1 MEYAA
6 HVYTERI
13 FALMETRL
21 TLLGLLGTGPGHGY
35 DLKQSWDRW
44 FATTRPLAFGQ
55 VYATLARLARDG
67 LISQMKIEPGAGP
80 ERKRYEITPAGR
92 QAVETWLLTPEVPAG
107 SIQPSLLAKTII
119 ALMLDDD
126 AAHLLDLQRAE
137 HMSRM
142 RELTRLKLNGDLRT
156 VLLADHALFH
166 IEADLRWIEITAA
179 RLTELRAEV
188 RS

>member
-1 MEYAA
+1 
-6 HVYTERI
+6 
-13 FALMETRL
+13 
-21 TLLGLLGTGPGHGY
+21 
-35 DLKQSWDRW
+35 
-44 FATTRPLAFGQ
+44 
-55 VYATLARLARDG
+55 
-67 LISQMKIEPGAGP
+67 
-80 ERKRYEITPAGR
+80 
-92 QAVETWLLTPEVPAG
+92 
-107 SIQPSLLAKTII
+107 
-119 ALMLDDD
+119 MLDDD